1 MPSLEEMRNWNY
13 GEAWEYFMESNNYAS
28 EEAMQYSQ
36 NIAKKCQVTDI
47 RARKNETNIP
57 EEIYKGGWL
66 ILIDGESCS
75 GKTTIAEEIKSK
87 YPDTVSILD
96 IDIVCFEWIDEKI
109 QKLTSEKEKMKFLIS
124 AREISDEYLKME
136 FENLVKKASDNGKK
150 TVIIV
155 GCFLETVFRAIIG
168 TVLGKHF
175 EKVAFFTVHEKLHRL
190 EKYFQTREKEFGNYD
205 VGSTVSITQF
215 AETMEQYNFLEH
227 VVTKG
232 YLHQLGIGCD
242 ISFLIDGHTK
252 LY

>member
-13 GEAWEYFMESNNYAS
+13 GEAWEYFMENNNYAS
-28 EEAMQYSQ
+28 EEAMQYR
-36 NIAKKCQVTDI
+36 NIAKKCRVSDI
-47 RARKNETNIP
+47 RSRKDETNIS

-75 GKTTIAEEIKSK
+75 GKTTISEGIKSK

-109 QKLTSEKEKMKFLIS
+109 QKLTSENEKKKFLIS
-124 AREISDEYLKME
+124 AREMSDEYLKME
-136 FENLVKKASDNGKK
+136 FENLVKKESDNGKK

-168 TVLGKHF
+168 TVLGKYF
-175 EKVAFFTVHEKLHRL
+175 KKVAFFTVHENLHRL
-190 EKYFQTREKEFGNYD
+190 EKYFQTREKEFGN
-205 VGSTVSITQF
+205 GNASITQF

-227 VVTKG
+227 VVKKG

>member
-28 EEAMQYSQ
+28 EEAIQYFR
-36 NIAKKCQVTDI
+36 NIAKKCRVSDI
-47 RARKNETNIP
+47 RSRKSETKIP
-57 EEIYKGGWL
+57 EEMYRGGWL

-75 GKTTIAEEIKSK
+75 GKTTIAEGIKSK

-109 QKLTSEKEKMKFLIS
+109 QKLTSENEKKKFLIS
-124 AREISDEYLKME
+124 AREMSDEYLKME
-136 FENLVKKASDNGKK
+136 FENLVKKESDNGKK

-190 EKYFQTREKEFGNYD
+190 EKYFQKREKEFGNYD
-205 VGSTVSITQF
+205 VGSMVSITQF
-215 AETMEQYNFLEH
+215 AETMRQYNFLEQ
-227 VVTKG
+227 VVTKEH
-232 YLHQLGIGCD
+232 LHQLGIGCD
-242 ISFLIDGHTK
+242 ISFIIDGHTK